1 MRILVVDDEVDQ
13 RQALVDVL
21 QAASFETAAAENGRA
36 ALEVLTRFRP
46 DAIVLDLAMP
56 DMGGDELFEALGRD
70 PQSRAV
76 PVVIMS
82 GWARS
87 IAPPAPVAA
96 WLPKPFAPEELVALL
111 RRLLL
116 SPAVRTGGPATP
128 AA

>member
-1 MRILVVDDEVDQ
+1 MRILVVEDEADA
-13 RQALVDVL
+13 RQALVDML
-21 QAASFETAAAENGRA
+21 QRATFETVAAENGRA
-36 ALEVLTRFRP
+36 ALEVLSRFRP

-56 DMGGDELFEALGRD
+56 DMGGDELVEALRSD

-82 GWARS
+82 EWARS

-96 WLPKPFAPEELVALL
+96 WLPKPFAPEELLSLL
-111 RRLLL
+111 RRLVPP
-116 SPAVRTGGPATP
+116 PAPLPSNP